1 MRAPV
6 RQPCQGRLM
15 STPSG
20 REPPSNG
27 RIDLDTVSRTDLVL
41 GAIHGFT
48 EHQAD
53 TILASPDLLQ
63 QLNRL
68 WSAAPPTN
76 IVTALAAEPTAD
88 GAAQRRLLDAAYAG
102 SRAHREPPSRAGLT
116 AVPPRSTPDAVR
128 RDEAA
133 AEPTSRDGA
142 PTGIGSPAAG
152 SVTDLP
158 TRPVDAIARA
168 RGRSRRHRG
177 EETTR
182 PSRGF
187 LAVAAAF
194 VLVVA
199 VVAGTI
205 VYRTVYLP
213 GITIGPAGSARTF
226 AEDGF
231 DRSVVDGLGTAPI
244 GGPWTVSG
252 EADIRNDY
260 AVDGSRAI
268 FKLSD
273 PAVRRTAYLGGARSD
288 STDVVAT
295 AAVDRS
301 VAGGPIYLTLI
312 GRQINPQTQY
322 VADVRIAEQ
331 NQVRLGLI
339 RYVGSPT
346 GSDLAPT
353 VTLGEVAANEPIH
366 LRLQVY
372 QVRADRANVRAKMWW
387 GSASEPE
394 SWTISATD
402 ETAELQ
408 AAGAVGFSGCL
419 SEDATNAPVTLSLSD
434 IKATTAS
441 E

>member
-1 MRAPV
+1 M
-6 RQPCQGRLM
+6 
-15 STPSG
+15 
-20 REPPSNG
+20 
-27 RIDLDTVSRTDLVL
+27 
-41 GAIHGFT
+41 
-48 EHQAD
+48 
-53 TILASPDLLQ
+53 
-63 QLNRL
+63 
-68 WSAAPPTN
+68 
-76 IVTALAAEPTAD
+76 
-88 GAAQRRLLDAAYAG
+88 
-102 SRAHREPPSRAGLT
+102 
-116 AVPPRSTPDAVR
+116 
-128 RDEAA
+128 
-133 AEPTSRDGA
+133 
-142 PTGIGSPAAG
+142 
-152 SVTDLP
+152 
-158 TRPVDAIARA
+158 
-168 RGRSRRHRG
+168 
-177 EETTR
+177 
-182 PSRGF
+182 
-187 LAVAAAF
+187 AAAF

-372 QVRADRANVRAKMWW
+372 QVRADRANVRAKIWW

-408 AAGAVGFSGCL
+408 AAGAVGFSGYL